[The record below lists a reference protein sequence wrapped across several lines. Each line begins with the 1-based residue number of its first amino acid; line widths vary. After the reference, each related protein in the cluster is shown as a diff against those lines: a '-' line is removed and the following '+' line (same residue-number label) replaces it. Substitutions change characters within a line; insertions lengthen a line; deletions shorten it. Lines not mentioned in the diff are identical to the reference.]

1 MSFLK
6 SLRTVEPSQT
16 LLINEQSRLAQSKG
30 EKIYKLGFGQSPF
43 RPVDRVIQALKDNAD
58 NHGYIPVKGLPEL
71 CEAATKF
78 HNEMQG
84 LNLKA
89 ENCLVAPGS
98 KIHLYAVMAAFKE
111 ADVLIPSPAWVSY
124 EPQAHLLGH
133 NVVRVESTHDKRWR
147 VDAETLEAAAQ
158 NCRPNTQKIMI
169 LNYPGNPEGLTYTK
183 EQFQAL
189 AEVMRKHNILVI
201 ADEIYS
207 FLTHD
212 ATFESLAHY
221 YPEGTIIT
229 TGLSKWSGA
238 GGWRLGLA
246 FLPEGMDDLKTVL
259 LGIASETYSCAPG
272 PVQKA
277 AVLAYKNDE
286 ITQTYLANQRKI
298 LSILAA
304 KSHAA
309 LSESGIKVHKAE
321 GGFYFY
327 VDFTPFADKIR
338 AQGIENSADLCVEI
352 LKETGVALLHS
363 AVFGIPADYFS
374 ARLAY
379 VDFDGTKAL
388 KAAETEEI
396 NDEFV
401 EKYCAYTLEGIRG
414 LSEWFKAGAVI
425 SNKKA
430 A

>member
-43 RPVDRVIQALKDNAD
+43 RPVDRVIQALKDNAHE
-58 NHGYIPVKGLPEL
+58 HGYIPVQGLPAL
-71 CEAATKF
+71 REAATKF

-84 LNLKA
+84 LNLKP
-89 ENCLVAPGS
+89 ENCLVGTGS
-98 KIHLYAVMAAFKE
+98 KILLYAAMAAFKE

-133 NVVRVESTHDKRWR
+133 NVVRVESSFDNRWR
-147 VDAETLEAAAQ
+147 VEPDALDAACVK
-158 NCRPNTQKIMI
+158 CRDGKQKIMI

-183 EQFQAL
+183 EQLKAL
-189 AEVMRKHNILVI
+189 AAVMKKHKILVL
-201 ADEIYS
+201 ADEIYA

-212 ATFESLAHY
+212 ATFESLATY

-229 TGLSKWSGA
+229 SGLSKWSGA
-238 GGWRLGLA
+238 GGWRIGLA
-246 FLPEGMDDLKTVL
+246 FLPEGMEDLKTVL
-259 LGIASETYSCAPG
+259 LGIASETYSCANAPE
-272 PVQKA
+272 QNA
-277 AVLAYKNDE
+277 AVVAYKNDE
-286 ITQTYLANQRKI
+286 VTQKYLANQRAI
-298 LSILAA
+298 LKILAA
-304 KSHAA
+304 KSHTALTAA
-309 LSESGIKVHKAE
+309 GIKVHEAE

-327 VDFTPFADKIR
+327 VDFTPFKEKFN
-338 AQGIENSADLCVEI
+338 AQGINTSEKLCLEI
-352 LKETGVALLHS
+352 LKNTGVALLHS
-363 AVFGIPADYFS
+363 AVFGIPAEYLS

-388 KAAETEEI
+388 KAAEKEEI

-414 LSEWFKAGAVI
+414 LADWMKNVDSL
-425 SNKKA
+425 SNA